1 MLKLFIPDLISFM
14 LALNAL
20 AVFVVGAVVYISR
33 EKKLQNAIWFVYNIL
48 FSIWSFCMYKAQLST
63 EASTGLYWIRASF
76 VTLIFIAPVFLHF
89 LSIYSD
95 KEVFKKA
102 AVAAIGDAFTA
113 VDVLR
118 SEAVLEEVRKTHVK
132 ESYYMFMEMRDQ
144 MDRVLG

>member
-1 MLKLFIPDLISFM
+1 MTE
-14 LALNAL
+14 
-20 AVFVVGAVVYISR
+20 G
-33 EKKLQNAIWFVYNIL
+33 EKKVWAAAYSLRFL
-48 FSIWSFCMYKAQLST
+48 
-63 EASTGLYWIRASF
+63 SF
-76 VTLIFIAPVFLHF
+76 VRDPMSHHVAHNQEPE
-89 LSIYSD
+89 D